1 MHPQGPGYVLCIP
14 YLTVN
19 VYFISLPAGYDRPR
33 RTKEIEMRMWAFTV
47 ALFLGMVTWAVDTLG
62 TIVPDQ
68 QTVTAME
75 DPLGPP
81 PKP

>member
-1 MHPQGPGYVLCIP
+1 
-14 YLTVN
+14 
-19 VYFISLPAGYDRPR
+19 
-33 RTKEIEMRMWAFTV
+33 MRMWAFTV
-47 ALFLGMVTWAVDTLG
+47 ALFLGMVTWAVDSLG

-75 DPLGPP
+75 DPLSPP